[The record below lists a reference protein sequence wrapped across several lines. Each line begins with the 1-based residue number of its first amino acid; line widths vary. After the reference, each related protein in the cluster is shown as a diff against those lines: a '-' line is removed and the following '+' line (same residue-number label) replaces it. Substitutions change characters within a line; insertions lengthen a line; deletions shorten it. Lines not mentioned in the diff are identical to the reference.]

1 MPWGQKVHSTGL
13 DCIGSQELQ
22 EGAVPADTSDDSI
35 SGGELGPGAN
45 QQTMMYPVAINAID
59 LQPFILHVQHAMAKV
74 PTADAMAGVP
84 DSKSGQRSV
93 A

>member
-13 DCIGSQELQ
+13 ARIGSQELQ
-22 EGAVPADTSDDSI
+22 EGAVPADTLDDSI

-59 LQPFILHVQHAMAKV
+59 LHLFIRPQHAMAKV